1 MKCRTRRSLVPGTW
15 VIVIVGSETWTCEIE
30 TSSCHWTLEQV
41 SELVTEVFVVT
52 CLWGDSDHG
61 MMEFCLCIQEIDLYI
76 LENDLCN
83 LGICL
88 CFVCLSCHGLEICRE
103 TCVS

>member
-1 MKCRTRRSLVPGTW
+1 M
-15 VIVIVGSETWTCEIE
+15 IVIVGSETWTCEIE
-30 TSSCHWTLEQV
+30 TSSCHWTLEQE

-76 LENDLCN
+76 LEIDLYTLENDLYI
-83 LGICL
+83 LGI

>member
-1 MKCRTRRSLVPGTW
+1 MTW

-30 TSSCHWTLEQV
+30 TSSCHWTLEQE
-41 SELVTEVFVVT
+41 SELVREVFVVT

-61 MMEFCLCIQEIDLYI
+61 MMEFCLCIQE
-76 LENDLCN
+76 NVLCI

-103 TCVS
+103 TCVSWVPPSPSPSLSSSCYHC

>member
-1 MKCRTRRSLVPGTW
+1 M
-15 VIVIVGSETWTCEIE
+15 IVIVGSETWTCEIE
-30 TSSCHWTLEQV
+30 TSSCHWTLEQE
-41 SELVTEVFVVT
+41 SELVREVFVVT

-61 MMEFCLCIQEIDLYI
+61 MMEFCLCI